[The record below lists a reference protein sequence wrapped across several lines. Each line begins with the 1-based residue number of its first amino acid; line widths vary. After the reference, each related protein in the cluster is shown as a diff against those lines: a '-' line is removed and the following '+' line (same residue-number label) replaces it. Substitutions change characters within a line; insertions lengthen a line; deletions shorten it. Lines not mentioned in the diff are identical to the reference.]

1 MVVNDSKKCQKLPE
15 KYYCK
20 NCDFI
25 CSKQSNWDKHILT
38 SKHQNGSKMVVNGSK
53 KMPKNAEKYYC
64 ECGKSY
70 KWESGYYRHRKKC
83 PLIQQSL
90 ININN
95 NNINTHTNDINEL
108 FTEKIL
114 ETVMSQNKEFMNMFM
129 NKMVEVMPQLGN
141 TTNNNN
147 MNNCHNKT
155 FNINMFLNEHCKNAM
170 NLTDFIESLPITD
183 KTYDNTIKNG
193 LTNTITN
200 MMVDG
205 LNELDILERPI
216 HCTDTKRK
224 TIYVKEND
232 VWEKD
237 KELIKILCGIKKT
250 ALNNRMKLDKWQ
262 DVNDGWMTRENIQMK
277 YIALVSN
284 VMTII
289 EDEDKEINKIINAI
303 GKKVYLDESIKKEYL

>member
-1 MVVNDSKKCQKLPE
+1 MNNTTNTLFLSPKVAKKYICKKCDYICNKKSDFNKHLQTIKHNTTNTTNTTE
-15 KYYCK
+15 KYSC
-20 NCDFI
+20 N
-25 CSKQSNWDKHILT
+25 
-38 SKHQNGSKMVVNGSK
+38 
-53 KMPKNAEKYYC
+53 
-64 ECGKSY
+64 CGKKY
-70 KWESGYYRHRKKC
+70 NHRASLYNHKKKC
-83 PLIQQSL
+83 SITQEE
-90 ININN
+90 NTN
-95 NNINTHTNDINEL
+95 NNINTETIIKHNPENNEL

-129 NKMVEVMPQLGN
+129 TKMVEVIPQLGN
-141 TTNNNN
+141 NSHNT
-147 MNNCHNKT
+147 NCHNKT

-170 NLTDFIESLPITD
+170 NLSDFIESLPITD

-237 KELIKILCGIKKT
+237 KELIKILSGIKKT

-303 GKKVYLDESIKKEYL
+303 GKKVYLDEDTKKEYL

>member
-1 MVVNDSKKCQKLPE
+1 MATIN
-15 KYYCK
+15 
-20 NCDFI
+20 
-25 CSKQSNWDKHILT
+25 T
-38 SKHQNGSKMVVNGSK
+38 SKNIDNFYCNFCNFKCYK
-53 KMPKNAEKYYC
+53 KGDYN
-64 ECGKSY
+64 
-70 KWESGYYRHRKKC
+70 RHIMTRKHK
-83 PLIQQSL
+83 LATNS
-90 ININN
+90 INN
-95 NNINTHTNDINEL
+95 DIKNIKPYVCGNCNKEYKDRSGLWRHSKTCFITQVKNTNTEIIKDTANLNEL

-114 ETVMSQNKEFMNMFM
+114 DTVMSQNKEFMNMFI
-129 NKMVEVMPQLGN
+129 NKMVEVIPQL
-141 TTNNNN
+141 NNNN
-147 MNNCHNKT
+147 TNTYNTNCHNKT

-183 KTYDNTIKNG
+183 KIHENTIKNG

-237 KELIKILCGIKKT
+237 KELIKILSGIKKT

-262 DVNDGWMTRENIQMK
+262 DANDGWMTRENIQMK
-277 YIALVSN
+277 YLSLVSN

-289 EDEDKEINKIINAI
+289 EDEDKEINKIISAI

>member
-1 MVVNDSKKCQKLPE
+1 MTNNLSSKSSNIFVCEKCHYTTCRKSQYDRHLLTDKHKIRQNTNKYEDFVPKKVPKKEYICICGKIFKHASSLWNHKKKCLITHQDNTNTEIIK
-15 KYYCK
+15 
-20 NCDFI
+20 D
-25 CSKQSNWDKHILT
+25 T
-38 SKHQNGSKMVVNGSK
+38 S
-53 KMPKNAEKYYC
+53 
-64 ECGKSY
+64 
-70 KWESGYYRHRKKC
+70 
-83 PLIQQSL
+83 
-90 ININN
+90 NIN
-95 NNINTHTNDINEL
+95 INEL

-114 ETVMSQNKEFMNMFM
+114 ETVISQNKEFMNMFM
-129 NKMVEVMPQLGN
+129 NKMVEVIPQL
-141 TTNNNN
+141 NNNN
-147 MNNCHNKT
+147 TYSHNNNCHNKT

-170 NLTDFIESLPITD
+170 NLSEFIESLPITD

-237 KELIKILCGIKKT
+237 KELIKILTGIKKT

-262 DVNDGWMTRENIQMK
+262 DANDGWMTRENIQMK

>member
-1 MVVNDSKKCQKLPE
+1 MNNTTNTLFFSPKVAKKYMCEKCDYMCNKKSDFNKHLQTIKHNTTNTTNTTE
-15 KYYCK
+15 KY
-20 NCDFI
+20 
-25 CSKQSNWDKHILT
+25 
-38 SKHQNGSKMVVNGSK
+38 
-53 KMPKNAEKYYC
+53 PC
-64 ECGKSY
+64 ECGKKYNHRASLY
-70 KWESGYYRHRKKC
+70 KQKKKC
-83 PLIQQSL
+83 YIIQET
-90 ININN
+90 NKNN
-95 NNINTHTNDINEL
+95 NTNIETIIKHTPENNEL

-170 NLTDFIESLPITD
+170 NLSDFIESLPITD

-303 GKKVYLDESIKKEYL
+303 GKKVYLDE

>member
-1 MVVNDSKKCQKLPE
+1 MTISIMDKVSINQQ
-15 KYYCK
+15 
-20 NCDFI
+20 DFM
-25 CSKQSNWDKHILT
+25 
-38 SKHQNGSKMVVNGSK
+38 SKM
-53 KMPKNAEKYYC
+53 
-64 ECGKSY
+64 
-70 KWESGYYRHRKKC
+70 
-83 PLIQQSL
+83 I
-90 ININN
+90 
-95 NNINTHTNDINEL
+95 D
-108 FTEKIL
+108 
-114 ETVMSQNKEFMNMFM
+114 
-129 NKMVEVMPQLGN
+129 VMPQIGN
-141 TTNNNN
+141 TTNN

-193 LTNTITN
+193 LTNTITT

-224 TIYVKEND
+224 TMYVKEND

-237 KELIKILCGIKKT
+237 KELIKILTGIKKT

-262 DVNDGWMTRENIQMK
+262 DVNDGWMVRENIQMK